1 MKAKTGLQLY
11 SVRKE
16 LTVSFDNTLEAIS
29 RMGFEFVE
37 LAGLHFREPEEVALK
52 LQKHNL
58 KPVSM
63 HCDVLTSEGLKR
75 SLDEAEIMNCE
86 YLVCPWVEPKT
97 FSSEKS
103 ISQFAERLN
112 QANMKIR
119 AKGKTLCYHN
129 HDFEFQ
135 PIRGESGFD
144 LFVAQ
149 LDPEIKLQIDVYNAA
164 IAGINPI
171 KIIETYSDRINMLHI
186 KDGEI
191 TPSEP
196 NVAVG
201 SGKMDYSSLFEKIPE
216 TTQWIYFEFDSCK
229 SNIFEAIEVSKT
241 YIEELI
247 TPQTKT

>member
-16 LTVSFDNTLEAIS
+16 LTVGFDNTLEAIS

-37 LAGLHFREPEEVALK
+37 LAGLHFREPEEIAIK

-63 HCDVLTSEGLKR
+63 HCDVITSEGLKR
-75 SLDEAEIMNCE
+75 SLDEAEILNCA

-103 ISQFAERLN
+103 ISQLAESLN
-112 QANMKIR
+112 QANLKIS
-119 AKGKTLCYHN
+119 AKGKTLYYHN

-135 PIRGESGFD
+135 QIKGESAFD

-149 LDPEIKLQIDVYNAA
+149 LDPEIKLQLDVYNAA

-171 KIIETYSDRINMLHI
+171 KIIETYSDRINMLHL
-186 KDGEI
+186 KDGDI
-191 TPSEP
+191 TPAEP

-201 SGKMDYSSLFEKIPE
+201 SGKMDYSSLLQAIPKTVQWHFIEFETCEK
-216 TTQWIYFEFDSCK
+216 
-229 SNIFEAIEVSKT
+229 NIFEAIDHSKT
-241 YIEELI
+241 YIEELFN
-247 TPQTKT
+247 PQTKT

>member
-16 LTVSFDNTLEAIS
+16 LTVGFDNTLEAIS
-29 RMGFEFVE
+29 RMGFEVVE

-58 KPVSM
+58 KPISM
-63 HCDVLTSEGLKR
+63 HCDVLTSEGLMR
-75 SLDEAEIMNCE
+75 SLDEAEILNCE

-103 ISQFAERLN
+103 ISQLAERLN
-112 QANMKIR
+112 QVNMKIS

-164 IAGINPI
+164 IASINPI
-171 KIIETYSDRINMLHI
+171 KIIDTYSDRINMLHL
-186 KDGEI
+186 KDGDI
-191 TPSEP
+191 TPAEP
-196 NVAVG
+196 NIEIG
-201 SGKMDYSSLFEKIPE
+201 SGKMDFASLKKAIPKTVQWHFIEFETCEK
-216 TTQWIYFEFDSCK
+216 
-229 SNIFEAIEVSKT
+229 NIFEAIDRSKT
-241 YIEELI
+241 YIEELFNL
-247 TPQTKT
+247 QTKT

>member
-11 SVRKE
+11 SIRKE
-16 LTVSFDNTLEAIS
+16 LSVDFDHALKTIS
-29 RMGFEFVE
+29 DLGFEIVE
-37 LAGLHFREPEEVALK
+37 LAGLSMRNPTEVAHK
-52 LQKHNL
+52 LQQYSL
-58 KPVSM
+58 KSVSM

-75 SLDEAEIMNCE
+75 SLDEAEILNCE

-112 QANMKIR
+112 QVNMKIS
-119 AKGKTLCYHN
+119 AKGKTLYYHN

-149 LDPEIKLQIDVYNAA
+149 LDPEIKLQLDVYNAA

-171 KIIETYSDRINMLHI
+171 KIIETYSDRINMLHL

-201 SGKMDYSSLFEKIPE
+201 SGKMDYSLLLQAIPKTVQWHFIEFETCEK
-216 TTQWIYFEFDSCK
+216 
-229 SNIFEAIEVSKT
+229 NIFEAIDRSKT
-241 YIEELI
+241 YLEEI
-247 TPQTKT
+247 FKPQTKT